1 MSETRSPFASTVRV
15 LGLDSGGT
23 KTVCY
28 LADGAGHI
36 LAEARGPGAHP
47 KAAGLG
53 GMEAILSTLI
63 KQVLDGHP
71 RGLAALC
78 LGMAG
83 VDRPEETAL
92 VRRRLEGIVE
102 AAHVVIV
109 NDALVALEAGAP
121 GRPGI
126 VLISGTGSIAYGR
139 DEQGHAARAGGWG
152 YVLADEG
159 SGYWLGRQAL
169 RAVMRQADGRG
180 PHTALTRILFRHF
193 QVERAQGLVRQVYT
207 GDLKPAAIAALASTV
222 QAAADEG
229 DEVALNIV
237 ETGAR
242 ELGGA
247 AASVAERL
255 RLSTCAIVLAG
266 GSFLAVPR
274 LREAVTSALR
284 ARVPDAE
291 VHALDDEPAMGAVR
305 LALRAAAG
313 EDVVPRYIDD
323 A

>member
-1 MSETRSPFASTVRV
+1 MKAAAAVV

-28 LADGAGHI
+28 LAGEDGRV

-47 KAAGLG
+47 KATGLG

-63 KQVLDGHP
+63 HQVLDGRP
-71 RGLAALC
+71 RDLAALC

-92 VRRRLEGIVE
+92 VRQRLERIVS
-102 AAHVVIV
+102 APHIVIV

-121 GRPGI
+121 GQPGI

-139 DEQGHAARAGGWG
+139 DAEGHAARAGGWG

-180 PHTALTRILFRHF
+180 PRTALTRILLRHY
-193 QVERAQGLVRQVYT
+193 QVEHAEDLVRQVYT

-229 DEVALNIV
+229 DEVALKIV
-237 ETGAR
+237 EIGAG
-242 ELGGA
+242 ELAGA
-247 AASVAERL
+247 AASVAKRL
-255 RLSTCAIVLAG
+255 RLSGCAVVLAG
-266 GSFLAVPR
+266 GSFRAVPR
-274 LREAVTSALR
+274 LRGAATESLAARLPA
-284 ARVPDAE
+284 ARVRLLE
-291 VHALDDEPAMGAVR
+291 EEPAMGAVR

-313 EDVVPRYIDD
+313 ESVVPTYLLD
-323 A
+323 AC